1 MEILEYLD
9 DAGRNPFSRWF
20 QALDSRAAARVT
32 TALTRL
38 SLGNTSN
45 VKGASAGVMELRIDF
60 GPGYRVYFGKDGDM
74 IVILLGGGTKQRQ
87 DEDIE
92 TAQQRWRDYKDRKG

>member
-9 DAGRNPFSRWF
+9 DAGRSPFSKWF
-20 QALDSRAAARVT
+20 QALDARAAARVT

-45 VKGASAGVMELRIDF
+45 VKGVSAGVLELRIDF
-60 GPGYRVYFGKDGDM
+60 GPGYRVYLGRDGDM
-74 IVILLGGGTKQRQ
+74 IVILLCGGTKRRQ
-87 DEDIE
+87 DEDIAK
-92 TAQQRWRDYKDRKG
+92 AQQLWRDYKDRKG